1 VIEAIVLGI
10 LLGIITG
17 LTPGIHSNTSATL
30 ILTLSP
36 LLSNYFNRE
45 ELAVI
50 VFVNAIVHT
59 FLDIIP
65 TVFLGVPDED
75 TAAGVLPM
83 HELVLE
89 GKGISVCIN
98 SAFSSIGGFILSLPI
113 FYLFLN
119 INISKVSEFVP
130 LVLIIVSAY
139 LIGTE
144 REFLESKI
152 KKILQAFTVFA
163 LSGILGYF
171 CFGNYNLLLPILTGL
186 FASPILLTSIFTSG
200 SIKKQDIEFYNPKL
214 KDVISG
220 VFAGSFVSIFPS
232 ISSGVAT
239 LISSNHLRSGQRI
252 ASAISSANT
261 TNAILC
267 FSIFISSN
275 KVRSGAVSVFG
286 KLTSSFDPLKLIEIG
301 TVVALIS
308 VLITVSF
315 AIIFG
320 KFAERIKPS
329 KLSLIVFTFNIALI
343 YILTKGYGLFI
354 FAIST
359 LVGLLTIIFRVRRV
373 NCMGALIIPTI
384 LLYLF

>member
-1 VIEAIVLGI
+1 
-10 LLGIITG
+10 
-17 LTPGIHSNTSATL
+17 
-30 ILTLSP
+30 
-36 LLSNYFNRE
+36 
-45 ELAVI
+45 
-50 VFVNAIVHT
+50 
-59 FLDIIP
+59 
-65 TVFLGVPDED
+65 
-75 TAAGVLPM
+75 M

-144 REFLESKI
+144 REFLESRI

-301 TVVALIS
+301 IVVALIS

-359 LVGLLTIIFRVRRV
+359 LVGLLTIVFRVRRV